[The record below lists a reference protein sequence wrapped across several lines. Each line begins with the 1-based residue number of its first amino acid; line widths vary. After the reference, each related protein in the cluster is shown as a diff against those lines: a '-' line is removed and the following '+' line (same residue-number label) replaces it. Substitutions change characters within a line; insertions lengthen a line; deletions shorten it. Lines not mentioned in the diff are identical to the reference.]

1 MGLGIGCE
9 TFVRGNTSNK
19 NDTRLYIY
27 AFGRVPATGV
37 IKLFRMPAIAP
48 DNNTF
53 ELGQYITGERD
64 KNSLYDTTGRQ
75 SSTLGNETISE
86 RTFSLTFASDT
97 VYNALNPEV
106 LPRTVN
112 RNTMMG
118 ILEASGIEDDNV
130 YYEIVGASGNR
141 ITCPAVA
148 PLDHKWVLY
157 RDGYLLI
164 DGQKTDATT
173 GEPSLRANPDIETY
187 NKTSKC
193 VMIEELVS
201 PIQGSTLGDQ
211 VFRYPFVAF
220 KGATFAEGD
229 DQNTYSVE
237 GMLISDRGHVLD
249 SIVDGFSANEVDTLV
264 TGTGTGTGTL
274 DSDDLVVT
282 GSGTAAFTTE
292 LEVGY
297 TITSDGET
305 RTITQIL
312 DIDQL
317 IINEAFSAD
326 LITKTFTYAGSASTV
341 YKINAK
347 YIIVKDEVSTPTM
360 AGTLGDYVVTID
372 SDDGIGIVKVYRCT
386 TAGAVGTVVWTG
398 VNNTLGQGFTAWTSE
413 YSALEAGTG
422 GVSGEVHFMA
432 VKTAGASGA
441 AIAGKYGTSYTIPV
455 RNGIVD
461 VVTRTTMFENY
472 TVE

>member
-237 GMLISDRGHVLD
+237 GMLLSDRGHVLD
-249 SIVDGFSANEVDTLV
+249 SIVDGFSANEVDTVAISGTESIYKVNADYIITV
-264 TGTGTGTGTL
+264 TGGG
-274 DSDDLVVT
+274 
-282 GSGTAAFTTE
+282 
-292 LEVGY
+292 
-297 TITSDGET
+297 
-305 RTITQIL
+305 
-312 DIDQL
+312 
-317 IINEAFSAD
+317 
-326 LITKTFTYAGSASTV
+326 
-341 YKINAK
+341 
-347 YIIVKDEVSTPTM
+347 TPTVGGTIGDV
-360 AGTLGDYVVTID
+360 ALVIDDADDTVEIFKYATTWVDAPVTSTLG
-372 SDDGIGIVKVYRCT
+372 K
-386 TAGAVGTVVWTG
+386 
-398 VNNTLGQGFTAWTSE
+398 GFVAWTSE
-413 YSALEAGTG
+413 IATDLDGTG
-422 GVSGEVHFMA
+422 GTTGEVHFMA

-441 AIAGKYGTSYTIPV
+441 AIAGSYGTSYTIPV